1 MAGLRRCPRQFARL
15 RTAIERGRTRPRPA
29 KLDDDLDRRL
39 LAQTVSKRV
48 AAGNL
53 TTGCRNDRSR
63 LVDCGTTNVSQRRTY
78 SRANGTYLS
87 PWRVPI
93 FSDALAC
100 DVTRLFEPWVRL
112 RSSFPHSWFDAPGA
126 VPNTRLRDQVEQET
140 LVVGCC
146 QTSGQPFSP

>member
-1 MAGLRRCPRQFARL
+1 MSWMLPAVIWL
-15 RTAIERGRTRPRPA
+15 RTRKASPASPVSTEAAALLGKRCFLHTTEEAWERSSPRT
-29 KLDDDLDRRL
+29 
-39 LAQTVSKRV
+39 
-48 AAGNL
+48 
-53 TTGCRNDRSR
+53 
-63 LVDCGTTNVSQRRTY
+63 
-78 SRANGTYLS
+78 NGTYLS

-100 DVTRLFEPWVRL
+100 GVTRLFEPWVRL

-140 LVVGCC
+140 LVVSCC

>member
-1 MAGLRRCPRQFARL
+1 MRFSAKTSKISMVHLSATQAMSSFT
-15 RTAIERGRTRPRPA
+15 RT
-29 KLDDDLDRRL
+29 
-39 LAQTVSKRV
+39 
-48 AAGNL
+48 
-53 TTGCRNDRSR
+53 
-63 LVDCGTTNVSQRRTY
+63 
-78 SRANGTYLS
+78 NGTYLS

-100 DVTRLFEPWVRL
+100 GVTRLFEPWVRL

-140 LVVGCC
+140 LVVSCC